1 MRKLLIS
8 EIETSPRKI
17 EELRRATVVFVSMEI
32 DRYNPQSDTIILLII
47 IRGRAVDLLKYVK
60 H

>member
-17 EELRRATVVFVSMEI
+17 EELRRASVVFVSMEI